1 MTFDGHINMWD
12 KKSRFTALVQATSS
26 KLYRYAWWLCQDKQ
40 IAEDLVQETFARAWK
55 SLEDLRE
62 EKAALAWLMTTLRH
76 ENARRFEQVQA
87 EFSAM
92 EVDALADHYQHY
104 DTSTE
109 AFVLR
114 QALVK
119 MPKKYCEPLILQV
132 LEGLSCDEIADQLEI
147 STSAVMT
154 RLFRARQKLR
164 EMINGNKV
172 EKVSE
177 L

>member
-1 MTFDGHINMWD
+1 MWD

-26 KLYRYAWWLCQDKQ
+26 RLYRYAWWLCQDKH

-55 SLEDLRE
+55 SLCDLRD
-62 EKAALAWLMTTLRH
+62 EKAALAWLMTTVRR
-76 ENARRFEQVQA
+76 ENARRFERVQP
-87 EFSAM
+87 EFSVM

-109 AFVLR
+109 AFVVR
-114 QALVK
+114 QALVRL
-119 MPKKYCEPLILQV
+119 PVEYREPLLLQV
-132 LEGLSCDEIADQLEI
+132 LEGYSCDEIAEQLNI
-147 STSAVMT
+147 SSNVVMT

-164 EMINGNKV
+164 ELINGKKKGKV
-172 EKVSE
+172 NE